1 MRDFVLRNLDEK
13 ADKSDFDGLLSRDD
27 LDETA
32 QAIINQLQDLIAKQ
46 GKFTS
51 WTLMKFIP
59 MNTFR
64 VNFLAQSETELSNK
78 IATVDDQ
85 VAQRTKDADFNPFR

>member
-51 WTLMKFIP
+51 
-59 MNTFR
+59 
-64 VNFLAQSETELSNK
+64 
-78 IATVDDQ
+78 
-85 VAQRTKDADFNPFR
+85 